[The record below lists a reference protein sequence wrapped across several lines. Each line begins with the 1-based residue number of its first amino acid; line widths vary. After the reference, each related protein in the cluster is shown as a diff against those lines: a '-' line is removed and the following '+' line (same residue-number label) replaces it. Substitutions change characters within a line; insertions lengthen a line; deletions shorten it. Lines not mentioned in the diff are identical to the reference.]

1 MTQDIVTLYVSLLS
15 SFFTLS
21 SSTHTP
27 TPAASGNDLNAT
39 PPIPPF
45 VPPVS
50 NATTNCHWLLRV
62 LNELIECVSELGAL
76 ELAGEASQS
85 LKELVGSARWR
96 FEEAICS
103 GWVRDA
109 KVFYRL
115 ETWHPDPDD
124 PSITAYLRQVAAFQR
139 FNAISAYRVAG
150 GSEERANALMGS
162 SSASSSSS
170 AGGALSSSRN
180 RQDIDLPVEFQRKVQ
195 SAFLDGLYAF
205 LDGLVHVAFSDPGE
219 ILGGVGAGNGTKG
232 KNGGMGAGM
241 GMGMGME
248 GEEDTGRPK
257 EVDVRNVDIRILLT
271 VSNLTHLRET
281 TVPRLISQFQSAFK
295 VDMGADVQMLM
306 DVIDQ
311 LDKILFDDYVKRKSA
326 EVAKIIRKGV
336 LGGTVD
342 WYEADKPTEVHPFIY
357 DALLSLVLVHAQV
370 SATAKPLVA
379 RTLGALVE
387 ELAQVALDAFGK
399 VERFG
404 MGGMLQAT
412 LEIEFMHQTLS
423 QHVSP
428 HADQTLQSI
437 YKTISQSYYR
447 RPTPNSAAELQ
458 QELEGLKRTL
468 VASRRATAL
477 QFLCFRRA
485 SKAQAPQTATGQ
497 LADGSVHPRLRRC
510 HFRHRKGRHRSV
522 SCSFPPR
529 PLLWR
534 RVPRRTEKSRPGRE
548 PTASSTGLLLKTLG
562 FNVTA
567 IKIDPY
573 MNIDAGT
580 MSPTEHGEVFVLD
593 DGGEADLDLGNYE
606 RYLNVTLGRDNN
618 ITTGKIYREVI
629 EKERRGDYLGKTVQV
644 IPHVTDAIQ
653 DWVERVAQ
661 IPVDESGKA
670 PEVCIIE
677 LGGTVGDIESAPF
690 VEAMR
695 QFQFRV
701 GHDNFALL
709 HVSLVP
715 SINGELK
722 TKPTQASIRD
732 LRGLGLTPDLV
743 QLPLSVTSKIS
754 MFCHVAN
761 EQVLAVHDVSS
772 LYHVPLL
779 LKAQGLITFLEKRL
793 KLDLVRRDDAR
804 IARGNKLMTMWKE
817 LTVGHDRLFDKVSIV
832 LVGKYTSLQDSYT
845 SVVKSLE
852 HASMQC
858 GRKLNITWVE
868 ASDLEPEAQHERPK
882 EFHAAWQAVCTAN
895 KVLID
900 LPCVSSGI
908 LVPGGFGVRGTEGM
922 IAAAKWAREKKVPYL
937 GICLGFQIAVIEFAR
952 HVVGLKG
959 AHSAELEEKT
969 PHPVIIF
976 MPEISK
982 THLGGTMRL
991 GLRPTIFQPKTE
1003 WSKVRQLYGGAET
1016 IWERHRH
1023 RYEVNP
1029 AYVKQI
1035 EAKGLLFTGR
1045 DERGE
1050 RMQVAE
1056 LKDHPY
1062 FAGLQ
1067 AHPEFCTRPLNPS
1080 PAYLGFIA
1088 ASAGVLPEQ
1097 IERQKSYAP
1106 PVRRLLP
1113 GPSLLTSSSA
1123 DDGEIVVEPVA
1134 KVAIV

>member
-1 MTQDIVTLYVSLLS
+1 MKYILVS
-15 SFFTLS
+15 
-21 SSTHTP
+21 
-27 TPAASGNDLNAT
+27 
-39 PPIPPF
+39 
-45 VPPVS
+45 
-50 NATTNCHWLLRV
+50 
-62 LNELIECVSELGAL
+62 
-76 ELAGEASQS
+76 
-85 LKELVGSARWR
+85 
-96 FEEAICS
+96 
-103 GWVRDA
+103 
-109 KVFYRL
+109 
-115 ETWHPDPDD
+115 
-124 PSITAYLRQVAAFQR
+124 
-139 FNAISAYRVAG
+139 
-150 GSEERANALMGS
+150 
-162 SSASSSSS
+162 
-170 AGGALSSSRN
+170 
-180 RQDIDLPVEFQRKVQ
+180 
-195 SAFLDGLYAF
+195 
-205 LDGLVHVAFSDPGE
+205 
-219 ILGGVGAGNGTKG
+219 GGV
-232 KNGGMGAGM
+232 
-241 GMGMGME
+241 
-248 GEEDTGRPK
+248 
-257 EVDVRNVDIRILLT
+257 
-271 VSNLTHLRET
+271 
-281 TVPRLISQFQSAFK
+281 IS
-295 VDMGADVQMLM
+295 G
-306 DVIDQ
+306 IG
-311 LDKILFDDYVKRKSA
+311 
-326 EVAKIIRKGV
+326 KGV
-336 LGGTVD
+336 
-342 WYEADKPTEVHPFIY
+342 I
-357 DALLSLVLVHAQV
+357 
-370 SATAKPLVA
+370 
-379 RTLGALVE
+379 
-387 ELAQVALDAFGK
+387 
-399 VERFG
+399 
-404 MGGMLQAT
+404 
-412 LEIEFMHQTLS
+412 
-423 QHVSP
+423 
-428 HADQTLQSI
+428 
-437 YKTISQSYYR
+437 
-447 RPTPNSAAELQ
+447 
-458 QELEGLKRTL
+458 
-468 VASRRATAL
+468 
-477 QFLCFRRA
+477 
-485 SKAQAPQTATGQ
+485 
-497 LADGSVHPRLRRC
+497 
-510 HFRHRKGRHRSV
+510 
-522 SCSFPPR
+522 
-529 PLLWR
+529 
-534 RVPRRTEKSRPGRE
+534 
-548 PTASSTGLLLKTLG
+548 ASSTGLLLKTLG

-661 IPVDESGKA
+661 IPVDESGKT

-732 LRGLGLTPDLV
+732 LRGLGLTPDLIACRCPAE
-743 QLPLSVTSKIS
+743 LPLSVTSKIS

-793 KLDLVRRDDAR
+793 KLDLVKRDDAR
-804 IARGNKLMTMWKE
+804 VAKGNKLMTMWKE

-895 KVLID
+895 
-900 LPCVSSGI
+900 GI

-952 HVVGLKG
+952 HVVGLKD
-959 AHSAELEEKT
+959 AHSAELDEKT

-1088 ASAGVLPEQ
+1088 ASAGVLAEQ

-1106 PVRRLLP
+1106 PHPESHLVV
-1113 GPSLLTSSSA
+1113 PSVPQV
-1123 DDGEIVVEPVA
+1123 EIVTEQVA
-1134 KVAIV
+1134 KVAIA